1 LTLFASEYA
10 PVALLKNPL
19 VLLKSDK
26 TPVAVLKPP
35 LISLKRARR
44 PVAVFWLPT
53 VRGLSAS
60 KPVPVFQTPAV
71 RLTSTPIPSP
81 LLAPG
86 MVPSVSGPTARAV
99 WQSATQARNAEA
111 RTGGIVVLKL
121 INVFRGVL
129 IFSCMVSERL
139 VGFLKCTVFMFF
151 YLLRLGSFDWIDCNS
166 LTDCFRLRPEATG
179 LRRTG
184 TPFAAQR
191 LSLQVRHGPDSLR
204 RAGRSPFGFAMPAL
218 RDAQ

>member
-1 LTLFASEYA
+1 M
-10 PVALLKNPL
+10 

-35 LISLKRARR
+35 LVSLDRARR
-44 PVAVFWLPT
+44 PVAVFWLPP
-53 VRGLSAS
+53 VRWLSAS
-60 KPVPVFQTPAV
+60 KPVPVFQIPEV

-81 LLAPG
+81 LLEPG
-86 MVPSVSGPTARAV
+86 MVPSVSGPTACAV

-121 INVFRGVL
+121 ISVFIGVL

-139 VGFLKCTVFMFF
+139 VGFLKCNVFMFF

-166 LTDCFRLRPEATG
+166 LTDCFRLRPAAAG

-184 TPFAAQR
+184 TPFAGQR
-191 LSLQVRHGPDSLR
+191 FSLQVRHGTDSLR
-204 RAGRSPFGFAMPAL
+204 RAVRLPSGFA
-218 RDAQ
+218 